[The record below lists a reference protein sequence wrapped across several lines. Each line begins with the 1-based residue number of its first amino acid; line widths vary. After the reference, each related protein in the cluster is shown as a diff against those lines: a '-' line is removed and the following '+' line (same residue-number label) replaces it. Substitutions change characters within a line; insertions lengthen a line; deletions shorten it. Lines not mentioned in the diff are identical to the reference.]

1 MSETNP
7 NQHAAELLNE
17 YWSESEHSRN
27 ERAIDCGMNVE
38 ILGTKMALGNGPAK
52 YLVEEGGL
60 VMMKVMHSSDLSI
73 DGWQHDEAGYRVWFR
88 YIDSK
93 ERERTI
99 TEEVYTI

>member
-38 ILGTKMALGNGPAK
+38 ILGTKMALGNSPAT

-60 VMMKVMHSSDLSI
+60 VMMKVMHSSDL
-73 DGWQHDEAGYRVWFR
+73 GMWEHDEAGYRVWFR
-88 YIDSK
+88 YIDSE

>member
-17 YWSESEHSRN
+17 YWNESEHSRS

-38 ILGTKMALGNGPAK
+38 ILGTKMALGNSPAT

-60 VMMKVMHSSDLSI
+60 VMMKVMHSSDL
-73 DGWQHDEAGYRVWFR
+73 GMWEHDEDGYRVWFR
-88 YIDSK
+88 YIDSE

-99 TEEVYTI
+99 SEEVYTI